1 MTTIIKKDGFLNG
14 IILGILLIA
23 LTSYIYFVDLNLL
36 NNVWFG
42 TFKIFITILIG
53 IFSVVYTKRKLGG
66 FISFKEA
73 FSSYFLTI
81 FVGSLFLCIFIIILF
96 SFVFTTEKIE
106 VIKNIQSEF
115 NLFIMKLNYATAAQ
129 MEEAKKLSKA
139 LNPGDTMEIIGLSVR
154 YLLRDCLFG
163 LFVALVFRNK
173 RTL

>member
-1 MTTIIKKDGFLNG
+1 MITIAKKDGFWNG

-23 LTSYIYFVDLNLL
+23 LTSYIYFVDLQLL

-42 TFKIFITILIG
+42 TFKIFLTILLG

-66 FISFKEA
+66 LISFKES

-81 FVGSLFLCIFIIILF
+81 FVGSLFLCIFMIILF
-96 SFVFTTEKIE
+96 SFVFSTAKIE
-106 VIKNIQSEF
+106 LIKDVQSEF
-115 NLFIMKLNYATAAQ
+115 NLYIMKLNYATAAQ
-129 MEEAKKLSKA
+129 MEEAKKLSEA
-139 LNPGDTMEIIGLSVR
+139 LNPADTIEIIGLSVR

-163 LFVALVFRNK
+163 LFVALIFRNK